1 MTQFEYTKEMIF
13 AEFKE
18 ATAKDE
24 KSKKPSYKHRIA
36 MLKDFVD
43 LKKSN
48 PQSLDNVDINFENL
62 LHAWSQPNPKD
73 YFYMKVFG
81 KTFEQKQKVVS
92 PGEADAAPI
101 LFTAN
106 IALQKQLWRIHLRPE
121 TSPDY

>member
-1 MTQFEYTKEMIF
+1 MAQFEYTKEMIF

-73 YFYMKVFG
+73 YFYMKVFR
-81 KTFEQKQKVVS
+81 KTFEQKQKEDEFDVS
-92 PGEADAAPI
+92 GYSESDENSKTLEEKVEAMV
-101 LFTAN
+101 
-106 IALQKQLWRIHLRPE
+106 
-121 TSPDY
+121 

>member
-1 MTQFEYTKEMIF
+1 MAKFEYTKEMIF

-81 KTFEQKQKVVS
+81 KTFEQKQKEDEFDVS
-92 PGEADAAPI
+92 GYSESDENSKTLEEKVEAMV
-101 LFTAN
+101 
-106 IALQKQLWRIHLRPE
+106 
-121 TSPDY
+121 

>member
-24 KSKKPSYKHRIA
+24 KSKKPSYKHRVA

-48 PQSLDNVDINFENL
+48 PESLSNVDINFENL

-81 KTFEQKQKVVS
+81 KTFEQKQIEDEITDVRDYSISDEKSQTLEEKV
-92 PGEADAAPI
+92 EAMV
-101 LFTAN
+101 
-106 IALQKQLWRIHLRPE
+106 
-121 TSPDY
+121 

>member
-73 YFYMKVFG
+73 YFYFKVFG
-81 KTFEQKQKVVS
+81 KTFAEKQIEDEITDMSAYEESDKGQTLEEKV
-92 PGEADAAPI
+92 EAMV
-101 LFTAN
+101 
-106 IALQKQLWRIHLRPE
+106 
-121 TSPDY
+121 

>member
-1 MTQFEYTKEMIF
+1 MAQFEYTKEMIYT
-13 AEFKE
+13 EFKE
-18 ATAKDE
+18 ATVKDE

-48 PQSLDNVDINFENL
+48 PQSLDGVDINFENL

-81 KTFEQKQKVVS
+81 KTFAEKQADDDFGVEGISDEDKSAKTLEEKV
-92 PGEADAAPI
+92 EAMV
-101 LFTAN
+101 
-106 IALQKQLWRIHLRPE
+106 
-121 TSPDY
+121 

>member
-1 MTQFEYTKEMIF
+1 MAQFEYTKEMIF

-81 KTFEQKQKVVS
+81 KTFEQKQKDDEFDVS
-92 PGEADAAPI
+92 GYSDEDKNAKTLEEQVEAM
-101 LFTAN
+101 
-106 IALQKQLWRIHLRPE
+106 Q
-121 TSPDY
+121 

>member
-1 MTQFEYTKEMIF
+1 MQFDYTKEMIY

-81 KTFEQKQKVVS
+81 KTFEQKQKEDEFDVS
-92 PGEADAAPI
+92 GYSESDKNSKTLEEKVEAMV
-101 LFTAN
+101 
-106 IALQKQLWRIHLRPE
+106 
-121 TSPDY
+121 

>member
-1 MTQFEYTKEMIF
+1 MAQFEYTKEMIY

-81 KTFEQKQKVVS
+81 KTFEQKQKEDEFDVS
-92 PGEADAAPI
+92 GYSDEDKNAKTLEEKVEAMV
-101 LFTAN
+101 
-106 IALQKQLWRIHLRPE
+106 
-121 TSPDY
+121 

>member
-81 KTFEQKQKVVS
+81 KTFEQKQKEDEFDVS
-92 PGEADAAPI
+92 GYSDEDKNAKTLEEKVEAMV
-101 LFTAN
+101 
-106 IALQKQLWRIHLRPE
+106 
-121 TSPDY
+121 

>member
-1 MTQFEYTKEMIF
+1 MATFEYTKEMIF

-24 KSKKPSYKHRIA
+24 KSKKPSYKHRVA

-81 KTFEQKQKVVS
+81 KTFEQKQKEDEFDVS
-92 PGEADAAPI
+92 GYSDEDKNAKTLEEKVEAMV
-101 LFTAN
+101 
-106 IALQKQLWRIHLRPE
+106 
-121 TSPDY
+121 

>member
-1 MTQFEYTKEMIF
+1 MAQFEYTKEMIF

-81 KTFEQKQKVVS
+81 KTFEQKQKDDEFDVS
-92 PGEADAAPI
+92 GYSDEDKNAKTLEEKVEAMV
-101 LFTAN
+101 
-106 IALQKQLWRIHLRPE
+106 
-121 TSPDY
+121 

>member
-1 MTQFEYTKEMIF
+1 MQFDYTKEMIY

-24 KSKKPSYKHRIA
+24 KSKKPSYKHRVA

-73 YFYMKVFG
+73 YFYLKVFG
-81 KTFEQKQKVVS
+81 KTFAEHQAENEITDVSAYSDEDKNAKTLEEKV
-92 PGEADAAPI
+92 EAMV
-101 LFTAN
+101 
-106 IALQKQLWRIHLRPE
+106 
-121 TSPDY
+121 